1 MNKRARVNPLEVMT
15 SMVNLLPYNEMLLP
29 KNNTTNLLGENLAMN
44 TFTVRFEMLM
54 QMQEG

>member
-1 MNKRARVNPLEVMT
+1 
-15 SMVNLLPYNEMLLP
+15 MVNLLPYNEMLLL

-44 TFTVRFEMLM
+44 TFTVRFEMIG